1 MAALKDLYPNI
12 EVESTKNKLS
22 TVLSEYYIQR
32 VELGEVHPDLEDK
45 IQLFISAKKLE
56 GLSSITLDN
65 YQMELSMFADI
76 VKKKAED
83 VATAD
88 VRMYLSQDGTLKMST
103 IRKKLS
109 VLKSFFSWL
118 VSEEYIKRDPTTKLK
133 APKDEYR
140 LPKSLSI
147 EELEMLRESCD
158 TNRQR
163 AFLEILYATG
173 CRLSEVHG
181 LDKGDINLQ
190 NMSTL
195 VIGKGDKQREVSF
208 SIRAMYHLGKYI
220 KGRTDNCEALMV
232 TERKPYRRLSKR
244 GIQREIDLIAQKAG
258 LQDKVSPHVLRHTFA
273 TLTLNN
279 GAELVEIQELLGH
292 RSPDTTLRYA
302 KITHERKREQHKKYL
317 IQ

>member
-1 MAALKDLYPNI
+1 MALFNGNIQAALKDLYPNI
-12 EVESTKNKLS
+12 EVENTKNKLS

-45 IQLFISAKKLE
+45 IQLFISAKRLE
-56 GLSSITLDN
+56 GLSSITLGN
-65 YQMELSMFADI
+65 YLLELSGFADI

-83 VATAD
+83 IATTD

-109 VLKSFFSWL
+109 ILKSFFSWL

-147 EELEMLRESCD
+147 EELEMLREACE
-158 TNRQR
+158 TVRQR
-163 AFLEILYATG
+163 AFLEVLYATG

-181 LDKGDINLQ
+181 LNKADINQQ

-195 VIGKGDKQREVSF
+195 IIGKGDKQREVYF
-208 SIRAMYHLGKYI
+208 SIRAMYHLVKYL
-220 KGRTDNCEALMV
+220 KERKDDCEALMI

-244 GIQREIDLIAQKAG
+244 GIQREIGIIAK
-258 LQDKVSPHVLRHTFA
+258 
-273 TLTLNN
+273 
-279 GAELVEIQELLGH
+279 
-292 RSPDTTLRYA
+292 
-302 KITHERKREQHKKYL
+302 
-317 IQ
+317 